1 MRINKA
7 FSIFLIFACF
17 SSFGVFAQGL
27 TLHSVPREFQSKQF
41 EVEVNGLPVDVFQ
54 ASPRVHFVSFDF
66 TEKVNIKVK
75 GEIYRE
81 IGVPLPIRDEQLD
94 GSNIWEGNDAVLL
107 PSSRNISVNTEG
119 STATFMIKESGQ
131 YVLEKSNSSSAAV
144 DNQDIVLFVFAN
156 TPENEIPVKDDSNV
170 IYLEAGTHF
179 QNMDLESG
187 QTLYLEAGAVLFG
200 GINIWDAQDIKILG
214 RGVIYYNGPQSETHD
229 NGVWHRKDWHPLTT
243 ENSKRIKVE
252 GVTFVGRSRTWTLQ
266 MHSTFDTEFD
276 NIKILAV
283 NDQNINGD
291 GFDWQDG
298 GGRSKIINSLVRSS
312 DDCFALFTAKKE
324 TMETMVKDI
333 TIENCVLW
341 PTRANI
347 FRTSG
352 YSENITMRNCDIIHV
367 PNSLFDFPR
376 SLICTTN
383 SSEDVS
389 RISNLLF
396 ENLRFEE
403 PAALLGLQIEKGLF
417 KNITFRNI
425 SMKGKP
431 LPLYVD
437 TNIDG
442 LLFENVM
449 LNGKQILSEDDLTF
463 KTKTNDIKN
472 LKFSK

>member
-1 MRINKA
+1 MKKKSV
-7 FSIFLIFACF
+7 FTVLLMVMTCF
-17 SSFGVFAQGL
+17 SLQSFAQAVMP
-27 TLHSVPREFQSKQF
+27 HSVPREFQSKQYT
-41 EVEVNGLPVDVFQ
+41 VEVNGLPVQVFQ
-54 ASPRVHFVSFDF
+54 ASPRVHFTSFDF
-66 TEKVNIKVK
+66 TDKVSVKVNGKIV
-75 GEIYRE
+75 RE
-81 IGVPLPIRDEQLD
+81 IGVPLPIRDEQVD
-94 GSNIWEGNDAVLL
+94 GASVWEGGEAIIRPL
-107 PSSRNISVNTEG
+107 SRHIKVETNG
-119 STATFMIKESGQ
+119 SIATFNLDEPGQ
-131 YVLEKSNSSSAAV
+131 YVLEGTNTTQFAI
-144 DNQDIVLFVFAN
+144 DNQDMVLFLFAN
-156 TPENEIPVKDDSNV
+156 KPEADKPQEGDPNT
-170 IYLEAGTHF
+170 IYLKPGTHF
-179 QNMDLESG
+179 QNMDLKSG

-200 GINIWDAQDIKILG
+200 GINVWDAHDVKILG
-214 RGVIYYNGPQSETHD
+214 RGVVYYYGPQSETHD

-243 ENSKRIKVE
+243 ENSERLTVS
-252 GVTFVGRSRTWTLQ
+252 GVTFVGRSRTWSIQ
-266 MHSTFDTEFD
+266 MHTTFDATFD
-276 NIKILAV
+276 NVKVLAV

-298 GGRSKIINSLVRSS
+298 GGRSKITNSLIRSS

-324 TMETMVKDI
+324 KMETMVKDI

-352 YSENITMRNCDIIHV
+352 YAENITMRNCDIIHV
-367 PNSLFDFPR
+367 PNSLFTVPR
-376 SLICTTN
+376 ALICTTN
-383 SSEDVS
+383 SKEHVS

-425 SMKGKP
+425 TMKGEP

-437 TNIDG
+437 THIDG
-442 LLFENVM
+442 LLFDNVA

-463 KTKTNDIKN
+463 KVKTNKIKN